1 MSTFELPSMAH
12 FSKRRFGNYR
22 LVRLLG
28 KGGFASVYLGE
39 HIHLGTQ
46 AAIKVLRAWLTDTDV
61 DKFYTE
67 ARIAAHLIHPHIVR
81 VLEFGLEGRTPFLV
95 MDYAPYG
102 TLRRYHPRGER
113 LDPETVI
120 AYVRQIAGA
129 LHYLHDNNL
138 IHQDIKPENLLL
150 GDNSQVLLSDFG
162 IAMFTH
168 KVRASRWKAG
178 AGTIAYM
185 APEQIRGEPCLA
197 SDQYALGVVVYE
209 WLCGVLP
216 FQGSSSRIMHQH
228 LSAAPPPLSG
238 WVPTIPPAVEDVVL
252 RALAKDPRRRFG
264 SVQEFALALEEA
276 YEDSSSFE
284 MVYVYPA
291 VNGSVPARPPRAR
304 GPKRR
309 NIWKEISSLFAIDLL
324 VGAAVWIVLYLLG
337 VAPQSLW
344 FLFSLSVISLPL
356 VWTLIARNLRVFMLT
371 SGMLVSAAL
380 LGIVF
385 HSLALFLVL
394 WLGLLVLIMLAA
406 FTTSIHSS

>member
-1 MSTFELPSMAH
+1 
-12 FSKRRFGNYR
+12 
-22 LVRLLG
+22 
-28 KGGFASVYLGE
+28 
-39 HIHLGTQ
+39 
-46 AAIKVLRAWLTDTDV
+46 
-61 DKFYTE
+61 
-67 ARIAAHLIHPHIVR
+67 
-81 VLEFGLEGRTPFLV
+81 
-95 MDYAPYG
+95 
-102 TLRRYHPRGER
+102 
-113 LDPETVI
+113 
-120 AYVRQIAGA
+120 
-129 LHYLHDNNL
+129 
-138 IHQDIKPENLLL
+138 
-150 GDNSQVLLSDFG
+150 
-162 IAMFTH
+162 
-168 KVRASRWKAG
+168 
-178 AGTIAYM
+178 
-185 APEQIRGEPCLA
+185 
-197 SDQYALGVVVYE
+197 
-209 WLCGVLP
+209 
-216 FQGSSSRIMHQH
+216 MHQH

-276 YEDSSSFE
+276 FEDSSSFE